1 MLSCFLYARAGHI
14 RMLGHVA
21 ASLVYQIQVKLSIG
35 HSSSVQSCQVPITP
49 EELMTDAGTQR
60 RLGQCRRKPNARYAD
75 LEWLQGVGPVQE
87 ML

>member
-1 MLSCFLYARAGHI
+1 
-14 RMLGHVA
+14 
-21 ASLVYQIQVKLSIG
+21 
-35 HSSSVQSCQVPITP
+35 
-49 EELMTDAGTQR
+49 MTDAGTQR